1 LRPIVPRYSCTWD
14 VDRVLL
20 VLRQLSHV
28 RSLNLKDLT
37 LKLTML
43 VALTG
48 AARTQSIHL
57 FSVDNFK
64 RLSTEYVF
72 KYDRLLK
79 QIRVIT
85 KLPNS

>member
-1 LRPIVPRYSCTWD
+1 M
-14 VDRVLL
+14 
-20 VLRQLSHV
+20 LRQLSPV

-57 FSVDNFK
+57 LSVNNLK
-64 RLSTEYVF
+64 KLNTEYVF
-72 KYDRLLK
+72 KYDGLHK
-79 QIRVIT
+79 QNRPFKGYPRGICGCVYI
-85 KLPNS
+85 L